1 MHKHF
6 KSNKN
11 RRLNLIYR
19 FYSCNTVWIDYLMY
33 PLTISFRNKTRFSLQ
48 FERARRR

>member
-1 MHKHF
+1 MHKDF

-19 FYSCNTVWIDYLMY
+19 FYSWNTVWIDNLMY
-33 PLTISFRNKTRFSLQ
+33 PLTISSRNKTRFWLLL
-48 FERARRR
+48 ERARGR